1 MRLCVDN
8 AMFLY
13 AYIRAA
19 IGAEMQLS
27 ERIGRRM
34 KLHDLHVLMAVV
46 EAGSMNKAASLLH
59 TTQPAISRSIGE
71 LERTLGVRLLD
82 RNPRGVEPTEYGRA
96 LLDGGAAMFD
106 DLRQAVKN
114 IEFLAD
120 PTAGNVRIACN
131 SILATSFLSAVV
143 DRMSRRYPR
152 VTFHVVVKQ
161 AETLHRELSERNV
174 DLLVTRRVGE
184 LADERLG
191 FEFLFADAYVIA
203 AGAQNPWVRRR
214 RIELAEL
221 VDAPWTLPPPDTY
234 LGAIAMQAF
243 RASGLDYP
251 RATVATAA
259 PEMRISL
266 LATGRFLSI
275 FPRSVLRFPT
285 GRPEVKVLPV
295 DVAVPPVPV
304 GIVTLKNRTLSR
316 VAQLFIDGA
325 REVARPLAKRK

>member
-1 MRLCVDN
+1 
-8 AMFLY
+8 
-13 AYIRAA
+13 
-19 IGAEMQLS
+19 MQAS
-27 ERIGRRM
+27 DRIGRRM

-71 LERTLGVRLLD
+71 LERTIGVRLLD

-96 LLDGGAAMFD
+96 LLEGGAAMFD
-106 DLRQAVKN
+106 GLRQAVKN

-120 PTAGNVRIACN
+120 PTAGEVRIACN

-143 DRMSRRYPR
+143 DRISRRHPR
-152 VTFHVVVKQ
+152 LVFHVVVKQ
-161 AETLHRELSERNV
+161 AEALHRELSERNV

-221 VDAPWTLPPPDTY
+221 VDEPWTLPPPEIY
-234 LGAIAMQAF
+234 LGVIATEAF
-243 RASGLDYP
+243 RARGLDYP
-251 RATVATAA
+251 HVTVATAA

-275 FPRSVLRFPT
+275 FPNSVLRFPT

-295 DVAVPPVPV
+295 KVSVSPVPV
-304 GIVTLKNRTLSR
+304 GVVTLKNRTLSR

-325 REVARPLAKRK
+325 REVAKPLAKRK